1 MHDTAHLRGTPGR
14 ASRSFGACALLSGA
28 AEMRI
33 LVLLL
38 AAVVP
43 LPAAAQSRDLNSY
56 VLFALDEL
64 RTKGLTI
71 VAGDVGVNAA
81 GGSLSAS
88 SHGVISAPH
97 SAIVADMTRMST
109 QSVCQQHFA
118 NVHRES
124 CGPTASPDPLP
135 ILADPVQAC
144 GFPTPFP
151 ACNQGNSRTVAQ
163 GQTVTLAPDPNGYGD
178 VRVYGGGT
186 LVLSGGSYRFCSLRA
201 GRDATIRVQ
210 GKSTIAVKG
219 LINLG
224 NGTLLGPGGSI
235 SPGDIAI
242 FADGTMVHFSG
253 SSDVRARLCAPG
265 AMLRLT
271 HGANVAGTFLAR
283 TIRTERITAGPPA
296 GNPGGPTTTTTT
308 VAASTTTTTHG
319 PTTTTTLA
327 CATAC
332 GNGHRDPQCG
342 EQCDGDDFGSATCP
356 GGSAAGAFLRCN
368 ADCTIDYG
376 GCPCGNGVKDAGE
389 ECDPNAA
396 TTGCATGT
404 TCGAAVVGSAD
415 ACRCVPATGGLK
427 EICGNCIDDDGNGQ
441 TDFEDPACCPRQQT
455 FSMVVRRGKLR
466 PRGPVTR
473 LKLRTVLAQAGLD
486 HVNPRKEDVF
496 VQIRPQGGMDVLC
509 AKVPADKFMRMHHAF
524 KFWDRK
530 HRVASAKGLSDM
542 TIKVRKNRSV
552 RLRTVG
558 KRVQFRAP
566 TDVPLEITVGFHD
579 PAGDGGTSCS
589 SRVQAFRTTR
599 TGRLLAP

>member
-1 MHDTAHLRGTPGR
+1 MRFA
-14 ASRSFGACALLSGA
+14 LSGCPV
-28 AEMRI
+28 MRI

-38 AAVVP
+38 AALAP

-109 QSVCQQHFA
+109 QSVCLQHFA

-144 GFPTPFP
+144 GFPNPFP
-151 ACNQGNSRTVAQ
+151 ACNPANARTVSS

-178 VRVYGGGT
+178 IRVYGGGT
-186 LVLSGGSYRFCSLRA
+186 LVLTGGDYRFCSLRA
-201 GRDATIRVQ
+201 GRDATILVQ
-210 GKSTIAVKG
+210 GKSTIDVKG
-219 LINLG
+219 PINLA
-224 NGTLLGPGGSI
+224 NGTFLGPAGSVT
-235 SPGDIAI
+235 PRDVAI
-242 FADGTMVHFSG
+242 FADTTMVHFSG

-271 HGANVAGTFLAR
+271 HGANVAGTFVAR

-308 VAASTTTTTHG
+308 IAASTTTTTTHG
-319 PTTTTTLA
+319 STTTTTLA
-327 CATAC
+327 CGAAC

-368 ADCTIDYG
+368 PDCTIDYG
-376 GCPCGNGVKDAGE
+376 ACPCGNGTKDAGE
-389 ECDPNAA
+389 ECDPNASP
-396 TTGCATGT
+396 TGCATGT

-415 ACRCVPATGGLK
+415 ACRCVAATPRGPK
-427 EICGNCIDDDGNGQ
+427 EICGNCIDDDGDGLV
-441 TDFEDPACCPRQQT
+441 DGEDPDCCA
-455 FSMVVRRGKLR
+455 
-466 PRGPVTR
+466 GPPLWVNVKRLR
-473 LKLRTVLAQAGLD
+473 LKPGTGKAHGNRIRLKIRSNSIPAGFD
-486 HVNPRKEDVF
+486 PMTKDTS
-496 VQIRPQGGMDVLC
+496 VQIRDANGDLFCTTVAASHWKNPHKRL
-509 AKVPADKFMRMHHAF
+509 F
-524 KFWDRK
+524 KFKDKAGTFAGGLKQGRFKMRK
-530 HRVASAKGLSDM
+530 SGKLIFATRGKKMNLRESDGKNVMIVIRAGDQCLKEQRTLRQTKKKGL
-542 TIKVRKNRSV
+542 V
-552 RLRTVG
+552 
-558 KRVQFRAP
+558 FP
-566 TDVPLEITVGFHD
+566 
-579 PAGDGGTSCS
+579 
-589 SRVQAFRTTR
+589 
-599 TGRLLAP
+599 

>member
-1 MHDTAHLRGTPGR
+1 MHDTAHLRGTTGHAPR
-14 ASRSFGACALLSGA
+14 PFGACTLLCRA
-28 AEMRI
+28 AVIRRI
-33 LVLLL
+33 VVLL
-38 AAVVP
+38 AALVP
-43 LPAAAQSRDLNSY
+43 LPAAAQSRDVNTY

-109 QSVCQQHFA
+109 QSVCLQHFA

-151 ACNQGNSRTVAQ
+151 ACNTGNARSVPQ

-178 VRVYGGGT
+178 IRIYGGGT
-186 LVLSGGSYRFCSLRA
+186 LVLTGGDYRFCSLRA
-201 GRDATIRVQ
+201 GRDARILVQ
-210 GKSTIAVKG
+210 GKSTIDVQG
-219 LINLG
+219 PINLA
-224 NGTLLGPGGSI
+224 NGTFLGPAGSVT
-235 SPGDIAI
+235 PRDVAI
-242 FADGTMVHFSG
+242 FADTTMVHFSG

-271 HGANVAGTFLAR
+271 HGANVVGTFVAR

-296 GNPGGPTTTTTT
+296 GTPGGATTTTTT

-327 CATAC
+327 CGTAC
-332 GNGHRDPQCG
+332 GNGRRDPQCG
-342 EQCDGDDFGSATCP
+342 EECDGDDFGDGTCP
-356 GGSAAGAFLRCN
+356 GGSAGGAFLRCN
-368 ADCTIDYG
+368 PDCTIDYG
-376 GCPCGNGVKDAGE
+376 ACPCGNGTKDAGE
-389 ECDPNAA
+389 QCDPNASP
-396 TTGCATGT
+396 TGCATGT

-415 ACRCVPATGGLK
+415 ACRCVPATGGPK
-427 EICGNCIDDDGNGQ
+427 EICGNCIDDDGNGK

-455 FSMVVRRGKLR
+455 FTMAVRRGKLR
-466 PRGPVTR
+466 PRGPVTK
-473 LKLRTVLAQAGLD
+473 LKLRTVLAEAGLD

-496 VQIRPQGGMDVLC
+496 LQIRPRGGMDVLC
-509 AKVPADKFMRMHHAF
+509 AKVPAEKFMRMHRAF

-530 HRVASAKGLSDM
+530 HRVVSAKGLSDM
-542 TIKVRKNRSV
+542 TIKVRKNKSV

-558 KRVQFRAP
+558 KRVQFRTP
-566 TDVPLEITVGFHD
+566 TEGPLEVTVGFHD
-579 PAGDGGTSCS
+579 PAGDGGNSCS
-589 SRVQAFRTTR
+589 SQVQAFRTTR
-599 TGRLLAP
+599 TGRLIAP